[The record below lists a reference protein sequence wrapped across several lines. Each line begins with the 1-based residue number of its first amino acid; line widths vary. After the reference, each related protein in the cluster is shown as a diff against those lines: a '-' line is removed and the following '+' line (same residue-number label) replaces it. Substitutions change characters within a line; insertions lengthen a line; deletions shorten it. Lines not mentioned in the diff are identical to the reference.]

1 MIDQPA
7 KTALRPTQRKPDRYV
22 AGMTIAIAVAGLGLS
37 AAFTYQAT
45 GDSTPA
51 VGAGSGPSISS
62 GSAGARN
69 DDGEPTTA
77 TGRAPIA
84 VSGGS

>member
-1 MIDQPA
+1 
-7 KTALRPTQRKPDRYV
+7 
-22 AGMTIAIAVAGLGLS
+22 MTIAIAVAGLGLS

-45 GDSTPA
+45 GDSASA
-51 VGAGSGPSISS
+51 VGAGPVPSITS
-62 GSAGARN
+62 GSTGRN

-77 TGRAPIA
+77 TGSAPIA